1 MEIGSVFAHSPV
13 GKQNHK
19 QIIINNMLSLKTDKL
34 KKCSERVKTVGD
46 WGQEGKDDIFYE
58 GV

>member
-19 QIIINNMLSLKTDKL
+19 QTIINNMLSLKTDKL

-46 WGQEGKDDIFYE
+46 WGQEGKDDIFHE

>member
-1 MEIGSVFAHSPV
+1 
-13 GKQNHK
+13 
-19 QIIINNMLSLKTDKL
+19 MLSLKTDKL

-46 WGQEGKDDIFYE
+46 WGQEGKDDIFHE